1 MDDAKDSSTFKLLA
15 DAEAMAPQCELCR
28 PLVDVLWVQG
38 MQGWTFAK
46 IRLICIV
53 LERAS

>member
-1 MDDAKDSSTFKLLA
+1 MNDAKESSIFELP
-15 DAEAMAPQCELCR
+15 AEAEAIPRECELCR

-46 IRLICIV
+46 IKLKCAV
-53 LERAS
+53 LERAT